1 MSLCLPPGFVGHDAH
16 SWRRPAKVT
25 GRGPSDFLS
34 IEMLA
39 WPDDSISVRFWPPR
53 LAAGIGC
60 EADCA
65 TVDGFS
71 AQIDRWSGFAAR
83 TETGLGT
90 ARSAGFRL
98 RPVMVS
104 GWIISSD
111 RRGLA
116 QGWAASPAALDTLRL
131 MLRSVVVFP

>member
-1 MSLCLPPGFVGHDAH
+1 IAAAPRESEPVGSDCPRKWSRHAAFDSSVSLCLPPGFVGHDAH

-34 IEMLA
+34 VEMLA
-39 WPDDSISVRFWPPR
+39 WPDDSVSVRFWPPR
-53 LAAGIGC
+53 LTAGIGC

-90 ARSAGFRL
+90 ARTAGFRR

-104 GWIISSD
+104 GWII
-111 RRGLA
+111 
-116 QGWAASPAALDTLRL
+116 
-131 MLRSVVVFP
+131 